1 MEAVKNYK
9 AMKTATKVSI
19 AKNENGSIKVTKK
32 QYDAD
37 SGEATNDLVE
47 NIFLD
52 FITSRISEINT
63 ITTNLASEKAE
74 LEQFKTDAEAL

>member
-47 NIFLD
+47 NIF
-52 FITSRISEINT
+52 
-63 ITTNLASEKAE
+63 
-74 LEQFKTDAEAL
+74 